1 MSDTPLMQTM
11 GLSVSFGA
19 RAVVRGAD
27 LEVAAGATLGI
38 VGESGAGKSSLLRAL
53 AGLTPTSSG
62 RLLWK
67 GSDITNAS
75 PAKRH
80 RLNVRVGLVFQD
92 PFSSLNPRLPVW
104 SIVSEQA
111 LVNGERSEARL
122 RALAATALEQVQL
135 DPAIAGRRPSSLS
148 GGQRQRVAIA
158 RALMGAPEL
167 LLLDEP
173 TSSLDVTVQVQV
185 LDLLRTIRRELGVAM
200 IMISHDLYA
209 VRGLCDTL
217 AVMRSGEVV
226 EQGASADVFARPNAD
241 YTRQLIAATPTIGP
255 VT

>member
-1 MSDTPLMQTM
+1 MSDAPLMQTM

-19 RAVVRGAD
+19 RAVVRGAE

-53 AGLTPTSSG
+53 AGLAPTSSG

-80 RLNVRVGLVFQD
+80 RLNARVGLVFQD

-135 DPAIAGRRPSSLS
+135 DTAIAARRPSSLS

-185 LDLLRTIRRELGVAM
+185 LDLLRAIRRDMGVAM

-217 AVMRSGEVV
+217 AVMRGGEVV
-226 EQGASADVFARPNAD
+226 EQGASADVFARPNSD